1 MGPRPAGLLLLLHGH
16 PGAAQALQSLPP
28 YCCPRLGRL
37 CFYFEQMGN
46 SKSCQVFRF
55 TSCMFLKFQ
64 RLIPMNMKRP
74 RMTARWGE
82 RMKRRR
88 MEEAKATMEVTRRRQ
103 SKTSFNLLIQSIL
116 IFSEPSASASMRKYC
131 PSESILFSE
140 YLVEFEN
147 CTRKPFLMFNLFG
160 CCSRNVLRKAGRP
173 YLSERKNWGALDGAS
188 WCRHDPA
195 IPYQV
200 LTPQLGSGNL
210 LGFGLRGSGPT
221 AFASSGHAPTICP

>member
-1 MGPRPAGLLLLLHGH
+1 MGPRPASLLLLHGH

-147 CTRKPFLMFNLFG
+147 CTRKPFFDVQLVWLLLEECPEKG
-160 CCSRNVLRKAGRP
+160 WKAVFKRAEKLGGPRW
-173 YLSERKNWGALDGAS
+173 S
-188 WCRHDPA
+188 
-195 IPYQV
+195 
-200 LTPQLGSGNL
+200 QLVS
-210 LGFGLRGSGPT
+210 T
-221 AFASSGHAPTICP
+221 